1 MKRIFIDKLNRD
13 FKLEL
18 CKVNKEV
25 ICSIPK
31 SCLESLTRSLTEI
44 DKMEIVINKYITGL
58 DGKTILN
65 PLWKEVKEER
75 LVCLNGSEYFV
86 IKINNFKGVNLWVY

>member
-44 DKMEIVINKYITGL
+44 DKMEVTIKKYIS
-58 DGKTILN
+58 DFSGKKVLFGKSVRKKRIKRIFHTT
-65 PLWKEVKEER
+65 
-75 LVCLNGSEYFV
+75 FF
-86 IKINNFKGVNLWVY
+86 IKITCV